1 MHSMNPIERTS
12 LVDRTAA
19 ALLAALHAGQWTGLL
34 PGVRVL
40 CAALKVS
47 PPTLQAATARLV
59 EQGALVS
66 RGSRRKLEIV
76 AGFAGRK
83 NPGGAGGK
91 SQMQKRVLCLTDDT
105 LEQMGH
111 LRLEILTQL
120 RVRHRH
126 WDVRHRVFNYKEA
139 RVPHRHW
146 DEVLRTE
153 LPDHLIVFGG
163 NPVVAQ
169 WAKSRGVQVVFI
181 GGDSLPEKVP
191 TVGFA
196 PLTMV
201 PEAVKELL
209 RLGHRDICLPMFGLF
224 PRLEDAQRAAFRAL
238 LEEAG
243 VSFDPEWHTPSSP
256 QTSADIVTN
265 AMTGVAAKAVPTAI
279 IAMTWNEFVSIH
291 CFLSRHRLRI
301 PQDVSVIVLR
311 GSASME
317 WFRPALTHFA
327 MSAASAC
334 RIVQRWIDDG
344 SNEDAPVVG
353 VSGKL
358 VRGESTAAPRRSS

>member
-1 MHSMNPIERTS
+1 MNPIERTS

-19 ALLAALHAGQWTGLL
+19 ALLSSLRAGQWTGLL

-59 EQGALVS
+59 EQGVLVS
-66 RGSRRKLEIV
+66 RGSRRKLEIA
-76 AGFAGRK
+76 AGTAHRK
-83 NPGGAGGK
+83 QPARTGAK

-105 LEQMGH
+105 LEQMSH

-126 WDVRHRVFNYKEA
+126 WDVRHRVLNYTTA

-153 LPDHLIVFGG
+153 HPDHLLVFGG

-169 WAKSRGVQVVFI
+169 WAKSRGVPVAFI
-181 GGDSLPEKVP
+181 GGDALPEKVP
-191 TVGFA
+191 TVGFT
-196 PLTMV
+196 PMTMV
-201 PEAVKELL
+201 PEAVAELL

-224 PRLEDAQRAAFRAL
+224 PRLEEAQRAAFRAQ
-238 LEEAG
+238 LEAAG
-243 VSFDPEWHTPSSP
+243 ITFDPAWHTPSSP

-265 AMTGVAAKAVPTAI
+265 AMTAVAAKTMPTAI

-291 CFLSRHRLRI
+291 CFLSRHRMRI
-301 PQDVSVIVLR
+301 PEDVSVIVLR
-311 GSASME
+311 GSASLE
-317 WFRPALTHFA
+317 WFRPSLSYFSL
-327 MSAASAC
+327 SAASAC

-344 SNEDAPVVG
+344 PSADNPIVG

-358 VRGESTAAPRRSS
+358 IHGESTAPPRRNK

>member
-1 MHSMNPIERTS
+1 MNPIERSS

-19 ALLAALHAGQWTGLL
+19 ALLASLRAGQWTGLL

-59 EQGALVS
+59 DQGVLIS
-66 RGSRRKLEIV
+66 RGSRRKLEIA
-76 AGFAGRK
+76 AGPAARKPPAGTGPR
-83 NPGGAGGK
+83 
-91 SQMQKRVLCLTDDT
+91 SQAHKRVLCLTDDT

-126 WDVRHRVFNYKEA
+126 WDLRHRVFNYGSA

-153 LPDHLIVFGG
+153 HPDHLIVFGG

-169 WAKSRGVQVVFI
+169 WAKSRGVPVVFI
-181 GGDSLPEKVP
+181 GGDALPEKIP
-191 TVGFA
+191 TVGFT
-196 PLTMV
+196 PMTMV

-224 PRLEDAQRAAFRAL
+224 PRLEEAQRAAFRTL
-238 LEEAG
+238 LEAAG
-243 VSFDPEWHTPSSP
+243 ITFDPAWHTPSSP
-256 QTSADIVTN
+256 HNSADIVTN
-265 AMTGVAAKAVPTAI
+265 AMIAVAARAMPTAI

-291 CFLSRHRLRI
+291 CFLSRCRLRI
-301 PQDVSVIVLR
+301 PEDVSVIVLR

-317 WFRPALTHFA
+317 WFRPSLTRFA

-334 RIVQRWIDDG
+334 RIVQRWIDD
-344 SNEDAPVVG
+344 APPADPQVIG

-358 VRGESTAAPRRSS
+358 IHGESTAPPRRTK